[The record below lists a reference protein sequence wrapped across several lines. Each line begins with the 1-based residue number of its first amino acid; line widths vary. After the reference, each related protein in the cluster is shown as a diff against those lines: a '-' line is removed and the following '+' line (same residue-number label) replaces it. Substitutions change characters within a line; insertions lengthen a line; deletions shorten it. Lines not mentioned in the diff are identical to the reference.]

1 MNQLTTKVSYNIETQ
16 ALDILSRQPLVE
28 RLISLIN
35 VLSSQKSS
43 CMFALNGK
51 WGCGKTFLL
60 ENMLEKQ
67 LRDIQ
72 AGEKYIVFH
81 YNCWEYDYY
90 EEPIVAIVSALYS
103 SLNEQTQLLPKSA
116 KVALKKVLRTAS
128 GVLKNIMTDLAK
140 NKIGVDIV
148 GIAEEANSETNNMQR
163 EAESYDQ
170 YLVFKEALENARK
183 NLNTLAKQ
191 YSLVI
196 VVDELDRCIPGYA
209 IKVLERL
216 HHLFSNAQ
224 NTTVILAVDKVQLE
238 ETVKKTFGRETD
250 VDTYLKKFI
259 SFQIELDYGN
269 INQSFVEKYKSYF
282 NMFENKGI
290 TIPFDMEKYLR
301 AIFSDIPIREQE
313 HLMEK
318 IHLAH
323 NLLFKDNIK
332 DYSFLCFELMWIVFT
347 QHYNFSK
354 QMPISWDRAKGGLS
368 IDITASQKLS
378 EYVKNDWKDISIRG
392 NYTPGSQ
399 GEKTAFDFNSP
410 LSIPALLVWYLNQ
423 MYSETKEIYRI
434 SNSDYA
440 QRTLYVDDFKKLADL
455 LKLIG

>member
-1 MNQLTTKVSYNIETQ
+1 MDKLTIKISDIENQ
-16 ALDILSRQPLVE
+16 ALDILNRQPLVE
-28 RLISLIN
+28 RLISLID

-116 KVALKKVLRTAS
+116 KAALKKVLRTAS

-170 YLVFKEALENARK
+170 YLVFKEALENSRK

-196 VVDELDRCIPGYA
+196 VVDELDRCIPDYA

-216 HHLFSNAQ
+216 HHLFSNVQ

-259 SFQIELDYGN
+259 SFQIEVDYGN
-269 INQSFVEKYKSYF
+269 INQSFMEKYKSYF
-282 NMFENKGI
+282 NMFENTEI
-290 TIPFDMEKYLR
+290 AIPFDVEKYLV

-318 IHLAH
+318 MQLAH
-323 NLLFKDNIK
+323 NLLFKDDIK

-354 QMPISWDRAKGGLS
+354 QMPISWDREQGGLS
-368 IDITASQKLS
+368 FDVNVSQKLS
-378 EYVKNDWKDISIRG
+378 EYVKNEWRDISVSGGYSRG
-392 NYTPGSQ
+392 FS
-399 GEKTAFDFNSP
+399 GEKTAFAFNSP
-410 LSIPALLVWYLNQ
+410 LSIPALLVWYLNH
-423 MYSETKEIYRI
+423 MYPDTDEVYQI
-434 SNSDYA
+434 SNPDYD

-455 LKLIG
+455 LKLIE

>member
-1 MNQLTTKVSYNIETQ
+1 MDKLTIKISDIENQ
-16 ALDILSRQPLVE
+16 ALDILNRQPLVE
-28 RLISLIN
+28 RLISLID

-116 KVALKKVLRTAS
+116 KAALKKVLRTAS

-170 YLVFKEALENARK
+170 YLVFKEALENSRK

-196 VVDELDRCIPGYA
+196 VVDELDRCIPDYA

-216 HHLFSNAQ
+216 HHLFSNVQ

-259 SFQIELDYGN
+259 SFQIEVDYGN
-269 INQSFVEKYKSYF
+269 INQSFMEKYKSYF
-282 NMFENKGI
+282 NMFENTEI
-290 TIPFDMEKYLR
+290 AIPFDVEKYLV

-318 IHLAH
+318 MQLAH
-323 NLLFKDNIK
+323 NLLFKDDIK

-354 QMPISWDRAKGGLS
+354 QMPISWDREEGGLS
-368 IDITASQKLS
+368 FDVNVSQKLS
-378 EYVKNDWKDISIRG
+378 EYVKNEWRDISVSGGYSRG
-392 NYTPGSQ
+392 FS
-399 GEKTAFDFNSP
+399 GEKTAFAFNSP
-410 LSIPALLVWYLNQ
+410 LSIPALLVWYLNH
-423 MYSETKEIYRI
+423 MYPDTDEVYQI
-434 SNSDYA
+434 SNPDYD

-455 LKLIG
+455 LKLIE